1 MRIFRD
7 PVVDSYEREKA
18 KKDLTAHLEAD
29 RVRLSKTH
37 FGGQDMSRTTKTM
50 TVSLPPQ
57 IYKKVVEMAVLEHKT
72 KSELF
77 RDMIAVYET
86 HLLETRW
93 RRVREIGREIAKDF
107 SIESEE
113 DVEKIIREFRQSKK

>member
-1 MRIFRD
+1 MRISRD
-7 PVVDSYEREKA
+7 PVVDSYEQEKA

-29 RVRLSKTH
+29 KVRLSKTQS
-37 FGGQDMSRTTKTM
+37 GGQDMSRTTKTM
-50 TVSLPPQ
+50 TVSLPPP

-107 SIESEE
+107 SITSEE
-113 DVEKIIREFRQSKK
+113 DVENIIREFRQSKK